1 MKRYFV
7 FLMAALL
14 LIAACS
20 PPKTEKKEVEKKP
33 QTVNKQENIDSI
45 RTILIK
51 AFRADQYYRF
61 LLDSLEQI
69 YGWESPQIQNTYA
82 VMHKVDS
89 INLMVVDEIIRNY
102 GWPGKSLVGEQA
114 SAGAFLVLQHS
125 GDYQKME
132 KYQPLLKEAAEKG
145 ELDWALYA
153 TYSDRINM
161 YKNEKQTYGS
171 QLIFNNTKKILE
183 LYPVEDE
190 TNVDQR
196 RAEVGLEPLRE
207 YLTNMGVPF
216 DADTLGF

>member
-1 MKRYFV
+1 MKRHFV
-7 FLMAALL
+7 FFIAVFL

-20 PPKTEKKEVEKKP
+20 SPKTEKKEPDIKP
-33 QTVNKQENIDSI
+33 QTVNKKGNIDSI

-61 LLDSLEQI
+61 LLDSLEQVH
-69 YGWESPQIQNTYA
+69 GWDSPEIQNTYK

-102 GWPGKSLVGEQA
+102 GWPGNSMVGEQA
-114 SAGAFLVLQHS
+114 SVGAFLVLQHS

-132 KYQPLLKEAAEKG
+132 KYQPLLKKAAENG

-153 TYSDRINM
+153 TYSDRIKM

-171 QLIFNNTKKILE
+171 QIVFNSTKKILE

-190 TNVDQR
+190 ATVDQK

-216 DADTLGF
+216 DADTVKF